1 MGCASSSPKKWTP
14 SEQPN
19 LTNLDMGENF
29 LNPVGASFPS
39 LGSPQRISV
48 SSQGGRNKVQLKPG
62 HSLMDWIRLGRSGK
76 DLTGVGGRRLD
87 VTPEEL
93 GKHNTEKDCWLA
105 LRDAA
110 RLFAVLDAPK
120 VFAFKDTPKNFP
132 LKRLHGFDWY
142 QSGQTVSVIV
152 YTKCPEI
159 SQDDIIVDIQGRTLL
174 ASMHIK
180 QSVYTAHIELEKEVS
195 LDCKIIKTYKKQIKH
210 LHMSNSVNISGDSGK
225 VELVFEKT
233 LHDVQWSSIGK
244 HLNHHN
250 TYVSYNHFNP
260 AYRDCTLEAVKSIT
274 HDTRLYTMCLPPG
287 TRMTVPVGHHPGC
300 QDLRLE
306 QGQAL
311 YLMVKVY
318 PQGVLT
324 PWLGTLK
331 PGERIPISSH
341 QGTFK
346 SSQLQECSHLVMFAA
361 GTGFTPMLL
370 FFNKKEEDILWN
382 DQLCALAECNDRFT
396 FTNCLSEADDSWTGL
411 RGRITKKMVE
421 QYLPP
426 LSDNDHPL
434 ICIVKSEVDLKLT
447 LKGTLTC
454 ANGYNEEQMIENR
467 LMACVQRAP
476 HPTKDRSTDLLSKN
490 GLDKGLPMGILGLQ
504 KSIQDSI
511 YGLVEIEYGL
521 FPWQP
526 SRLVVQCPGYQD
538 LKFEELKWLCEGL
551 DKMFYLVEFE
561 FILQEHAS
569 LRLDLDIC
577 VTHTGRHV
585 QGYKILLQKTA
596 HKLKPCH
603 KTASYVLLWP
613 PVVSVDYQHSST
625 PQNETE
631 SQRRL
636 GKFWVTMTEAGWL
649 LQDWLRSYILP
660 LGCLKMLLRSSE
672 LMPMLPLPDEP
683 ELNFSEHFHIVKKHE
698 CNIMLHHQK
707 GFWPGYVG
715 CLKSTLRLVSGVLN
729 FFTCGAGLLLYWA
742 EDMCFPIA
750 SIENINMKLN
760 FTDLELG
767 PSLALLLHDGL
778 GTHEVDGS
786 DLSLKNHTGLVLLK
800 GFCDAKIYQLKVT
813 SHQQEK

>member
-1 MGCASSSPKKWTP
+1 
-14 SEQPN
+14 
-19 LTNLDMGENF
+19 MGENF

-105 LRDAA
+105 LRGKVYNVTSYLEFHPGGVDELMRGAGKDATA
-110 RLFAVLDAPK
+110 LFDEIHKWVNAESMLEKCLVGRYKVENQMLKNTLLRKGSKTSENLPNGGFLAP
-120 VFAFKDTPKNFP
+120 ATPP
-132 LKRLHGFDWY
+132 LQTPRFDWY

-195 LDCKIIKTYKKQIKH
+195 LDCK
-210 LHMSNSVNISGDSGK
+210 MNISGDSGK

-287 TRMTVPVGHHPGC
+287 TRMTVPVGHHVHLKHDVEGVEVVRSYTVVLPSLQPGC

-361 GTGFTPMLL
+361 GTGFTPMVRLIYHTLVENTQSKCCVKLL

-434 ICIVKSEVDLKLT
+434 ICVC
-447 LKGTLTC
+447 G
-454 ANGYNEEQMIENR
+454 
-467 LMACVQRAP
+467 
-476 HPTKDRSTDLLSKN
+476 PT
-490 GLDKGLPMGILGLQ
+490 P
-504 KSIQDSI
+504 
-511 YGLVEIEYGL
+511 
-521 FPWQP
+521 
-526 SRLVVQCPGYQD
+526 
-538 LKFEELKWLCEGL
+538 
-551 DKMFYLVEFE
+551 
-561 FILQEHAS
+561 
-569 LRLDLDIC
+569 
-577 VTHTGRHV
+577 
-585 QGYKILLQKTA
+585 
-596 HKLKPCH
+596 
-603 KTASYVLLWP
+603 
-613 PVVSVDYQHSST
+613 
-625 PQNETE
+625 
-631 SQRRL
+631 
-636 GKFWVTMTEAGWL
+636 
-649 LQDWLRSYILP
+649 
-660 LGCLKMLLRSSE
+660 
-672 LMPMLPLPDEP
+672 
-683 ELNFSEHFHIVKKHE
+683 
-698 CNIMLHHQK
+698 
-707 GFWPGYVG
+707 
-715 CLKSTLRLVSGVLN
+715 
-729 FFTCGAGLLLYWA
+729 FTNTVITFAQ
-742 EDMCFPIA
+742 
-750 SIENINMKLN
+750 
-760 FTDLELG
+760 ELG
-767 PSLALLLHDGL
+767 HKEH
-778 GTHEVDGS
+778 THAFQG
-786 DLSLKNHTGLVLLK
+786 
-800 GFCDAKIYQLKVT
+800 
-813 SHQQEK
+813 